1 MMTSGSS
8 NSYTN
13 GLPTS
18 TNAPN
23 PSSFA
28 YYYGIEQSIPVARQP
43 NSMIMDPFMGNR
55 LQAGHSAEY
64 SYMQSYARQAA
75 AHSDVA
81 ASIGYAVPQFPVY
94 AVVSPTDD
102 PYGMS
107 PGMLNAAGQMYSAMQ
122 PYHQPA
128 TMEGSALMA
137 AESAPTDARNYKK
150 VQCRHFAAGMCVRGA
165 TCGFKHGEHDTGS
178 TSRGMVL
185 PRMVPMMSHMNAGK
199 PFRVVPCQHWLAG
212 NCRKGMFCT
221 FRHEF
226 PAVNPTVS
234 SSSQQAF
241 TQSDSS
247 TTAGPPTQFQGNMNA
262 SPDQV
267 NGGSY

>member
-8 NSYTN
+8 NSYTIGVPSSIN
-13 GLPTS
+13 S
-18 TNAPN
+18 PN
-23 PSSFA
+23 PSSYA
-28 YYYGIEQSIPVARQP
+28 YYYGIEPSIPVARQTS
-43 NSMIMDPFMGNR
+43 SMLIDPFTGNR

-64 SYMQSYARQAA
+64 SYMQSYARQAAA

-107 PGMLNAAGQMYSAMQ
+107 PGMLSAYSAMQ
-122 PYHQPA
+122 SYHQHQP
-128 TMEGSALMA
+128 TNMEGSALMT
-137 AESAPTDARNYKK
+137 AESVPTDSRNYKK

-165 TCGFKHGEHDTGS
+165 TCGFKHGEHDNGAS
-178 TSRGMVL
+178 SRGMVL
-185 PRMVPMMSHMNAGK
+185 PRMVPMMSHLNAGK

-212 NCRKGMFCT
+212 NCRKGVFCT

-234 SSSQQAF
+234 TSLQQ
-241 TQSDSS
+241 TYSSDS
-247 TTAGPPTQFQGNMNA
+247 TAVGPPAQLQASEIINA
-262 SPDQV
+262 SPNHV
-267 NGGSY
+267 NGSY